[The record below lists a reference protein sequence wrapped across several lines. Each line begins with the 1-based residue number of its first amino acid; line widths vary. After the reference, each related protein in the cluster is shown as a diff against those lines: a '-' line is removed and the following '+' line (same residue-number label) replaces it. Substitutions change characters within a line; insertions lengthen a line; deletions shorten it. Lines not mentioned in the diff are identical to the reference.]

1 MNKKYNIK
9 KFENSQ
15 DSKLFNEIISNYLK
29 NNITINIKK
38 DKKIGE
44 KDFDLLFE
52 DIFWN
57 YRSSIHFL
65 ENIFYIE
72 GTNFNKQQQI
82 DNIKNYILSLR
93 FLVKTNILD
102 INLIVGKIKDMI
114 SKLVKG
120 PTKLE
125 RIFFNYENMIYNKN
139 FDKLFLYYLY
149 FFIIMK

>member
-1 MNKKYNIK
+1 MTKYLFIL
-9 KFENSQ
+9 FYTSV
-15 DSKLFNEIISNYLK
+15 KLIIVYEIISNYLK
-29 NNITINIKK
+29 NNIIINIKI

-102 INLIVGKIKDMI
+102 INLIVDKIKDML

-149 FFIIMK
+149 FLIIMK